1 MPYFDSFPTI
11 SYDPTGDKNP
21 KTIKDILTRINIKQS
36 IKDTSANFSLYDV
49 QDGDTPELVAHKE
62 YGDVQFHWVILL
74 FNDMLNPYY
83 DWPLDIRNFEKF
95 VKDKYT
101 EPDGH
106 HHYEVAQ
113 SSGLTTKMITVE
125 SSVVGATSVSNYQ
138 YEATLNDK
146 RKQIKLLKPEFVAQ
160 LSAEFNKELAALE
173 DG

>member
-1 MPYFDSFPTI
+1 MSYFDSFPTI

-36 IKDTSANFSLYDV
+36 IKNSSANFEVYDV
-49 QDGDTPELVAHKE
+49 QDGDTPEIVAHKK
-62 YGDVQFHWVILL
+62 YGDVQFHWIILL
-74 FNDMLNPYY
+74 FNDMLNPHY
-83 DWPLDIRNFEKF
+83 DWPLSVRNFEKF

-101 EPDGH
+101 NPDAT

-160 LSAEFNKELAALE
+160 LSAEFNKELAVLE

>member
-36 IKDTSANFSLYDV
+36 IKDSGANFEVYDI

-62 YGDVQFHWVILL
+62 YGDSRLHWVILL
-74 FNDMLNPYY
+74 FNDILNPYY
-83 DWPLDIRNFEKF
+83 DWPLSVRNFEKF
-95 VKDKYT
+95 VKNKYT
-101 EPDGH
+101 EPDAS

-113 SSGLTTKMITVE
+113 SSGITTKMITVE
-125 SSVVGATSVSNYQ
+125 SSVVGSTSVSNYQ

>member
-1 MPYFDSFPTI
+1 M
-11 SYDPTGDKNP
+11 
-21 KTIKDILTRINIKQS
+21 
-36 IKDTSANFSLYDV
+36 
-49 QDGDTPELVAHKE
+49 
-62 YGDVQFHWVILL
+62 
-74 FNDMLNPYY
+74 
-83 DWPLDIRNFEKF
+83 
-95 VKDKYT
+95 KDKYT
-101 EPDGH
+101 QPDGH

-125 SSVVGATSVSNYQ
+125 SNVVGAASVSNYQ